1 MNPGS
6 LRITLVGTAHP
17 MRGGLAQFNSALCFA
32 LASRGHDVEL
42 ISFTRQYPGIL
53 FPGKSQF
60 DSSEE
65 THAFPANAMVD
76 SIGPWTWSR
85 AARHIARRQPHGLV
99 FKYWMPFF
107 APAFGA
113 IARKVKRAGGAKVVS
128 ILDNVIPHERRPGDI
143 ALTKY
148 FLRSVDAFL
157 AMSRSVRADLE
168 RLRPGAPCELVPHPV
183 YDLFGERVDKIE
195 ARRRLGLPEREPI
208 LLFFGFVR
216 EYKGLDLL
224 LEALPRIR
232 ERVRARLLV
241 LGEFYSGK
249 EQALEQI
256 RRLGLSDAVALEDGY
271 VPNERVGLYFSAA
284 DAVVLP
290 YRSATQ
296 SGIVPIAYQ
305 LERPVICTDVGGLAE
320 VVEHG
325 RTGLICPPLDVEALA
340 QAVIRF
346 YEGNMES
353 QLVAGIQKIRHEYS
367 WDRMA
372 EAVERM
378 IRDGTPRATEGGK
391 RP

>member
-1 MNPGS
+1 MTAPS

-32 LASRGHDVEL
+32 LQARGHDVEL

-60 DSSEE
+60 DSSQD
-65 THAFPANAMVD
+65 THAFPATPMVD
-76 SIGPWTWSR
+76 SIDPFSWLR
-85 AARHIARRQPHGLV
+85 AARHIARRRPHGLL

-107 APAFGA
+107 APAFGT
-113 IARKVKRAGGAKVVS
+113 IARRVKRSGETRVVT

-143 ALTKY
+143 VLTRY
-148 FLRSVDAFL
+148 FLRSVDGFL

-168 RLRPGAPCELVPHPV
+168 RLRPGAPSELVPHPV
-183 YDLFGERVDKIE
+183 YDLFGRRIDKGE
-195 ARRRLGLPEREPI
+195 ARRQLGLPEGEPI

-232 ERVRARLLV
+232 ERIPARLLV

-249 EQALEQI
+249 ERTLAQI
-256 RRLGLSDAVALEDGY
+256 ESLGLGDAVTLEDGY
-271 VPNERVGLYFSAA
+271 VPNEKVGLYFSAA
-284 DAVVLP
+284 DVVVLP

-325 RTGLICPPLDVEALA
+325 RTGLICPPQDVEALA
-340 QAVIRF
+340 QSVLRF
-346 YEGNMES
+346 YEEGLEDRFIPR
-353 QLVAGIQKIRHEYS
+353 IQEKRVEYS

-378 IRDGTPRATEGGK
+378 IRSTGVATGQGME
-391 RP
+391 P

>member
-1 MNPGS
+1 MTASP

-17 MRGGLAQFNSALCFA
+17 MRGGLAQFNAALCFA
-32 LASRGHDVEL
+32 LQARGHEVEL

-60 DSSEE
+60 DSSQD
-65 THAFPANAMVD
+65 THAFPAIPMVD
-76 SIGPWTWSR
+76 SIGPRSWLR
-85 AARHIARRQPHGLV
+85 AAHHIARRRPHGLL

-107 APAFGA
+107 APAFGT
-113 IARKVKRAGGAKVVS
+113 IARKVKRNGETRVVS
-128 ILDNVIPHERRPGDI
+128 ILDNVVPHERRPGDI
-143 ALTKY
+143 VLTRY
-148 FLRSVDAFL
+148 FLRSVDGFL

-168 RLRPGAPCELVPHPV
+168 RLQPGAPCELVPHPV
-183 YDLFGERVDKIE
+183 YDLFGERIDKNE
-195 ARRRLGLPEREPI
+195 ARRRLGLPEGEPL

-216 EYKGLDLL
+216 DYKGLDLL
-224 LEALPRIR
+224 LDALPRIR
-232 ERVRARLLV
+232 ERIPARLLV

-249 EQALEQI
+249 DRTLEQI
-256 RRLGLSDAVALEDGY
+256 QKLGLADAVTLEDGY

-284 DAVVLP
+284 DVVVLP

-340 QAVIRF
+340 QSVLRF
-346 YEGNMES
+346 YEED
-353 QLVAGIQKIRHEYS
+353 LEDRFVTRIREKRVEYS

-378 IRDGTPRATEGGK
+378 IGSTGLATGQGMQ
-391 RP
+391 P

>member
-1 MNPGS
+1 MSSKS

-32 LASRGHDVEL
+32 LQARGHEVEL
-42 ISFTRQYPGIL
+42 VSFTRQYPGIL

-60 DSSEE
+60 DSSQE
-65 THAFPANAMVD
+65 THPFPATPMVD
-76 SIGPWTWSR
+76 SIAPWSWLN
-85 AARHIARRQPHGLV
+85 AARHIARRRPHGLL

-107 APAFGA
+107 APAFGT
-113 IARKVKRAGGAKVVS
+113 IARQVKRACGARVVS

-143 ALTKY
+143 VLTRY
-148 FLRSVDAFL
+148 FLGAVDGFL
-157 AMSRSVRADLE
+157 AMSRSVAADLD

-183 YDLFGERVDKIE
+183 YDLFGERIDKIA
-195 ARRRLGLPEREPI
+195 ARRTLGLPEREPI

-216 EYKGLDLL
+216 DYKGLDLL
-224 LEALPRIR
+224 LDALPSIR
-232 ERVRARLLV
+232 KRLPARLLV

-249 EQALEQI
+249 ERTLEQI
-256 RRLGLSDAVALEDGY
+256 RRLGLSDVVTLEDGY
-271 VPNERVGLYFSAA
+271 VPNERVSLYFSAA
-284 DAVVLP
+284 DVVVLP

-340 QAVIRF
+340 QSVIRF
-346 YEGNMES
+346 YEEDLEDA
-353 QLVAGIQKIRHEYS
+353 LVAGIREKRIEYS

-372 EAVERM
+372 QAVERM
-378 IRDGTPRATEGGK
+378 IEGMTLATE
-391 RP
+391 RPERP